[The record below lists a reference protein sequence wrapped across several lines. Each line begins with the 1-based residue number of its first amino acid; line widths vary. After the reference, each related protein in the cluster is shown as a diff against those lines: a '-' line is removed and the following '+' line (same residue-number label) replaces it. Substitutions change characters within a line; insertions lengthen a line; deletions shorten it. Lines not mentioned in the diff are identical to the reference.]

1 MMRGTPHRVPFSF
14 EVVAPHPAVSTA
26 TFSPWEKGSAVSLI
40 DTAAKIA
47 LPQSK
52 R

>member
-14 EVVAPHPAVSTA
+14 ETVTPHPPASA
-26 TFSPWEKGSAVSLI
+26 GTFSPWEKGSAVSLI